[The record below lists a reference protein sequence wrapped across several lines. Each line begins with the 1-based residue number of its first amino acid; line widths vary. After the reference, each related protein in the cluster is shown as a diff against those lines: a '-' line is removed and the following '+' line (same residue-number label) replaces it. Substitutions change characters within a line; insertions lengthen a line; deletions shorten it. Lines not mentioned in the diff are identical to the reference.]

1 MLQSQKQGFFPISYW
16 ILSHF
21 LLDSLPFIIG
31 YLAIYPIMLF
41 PMPPH
46 HLSAPIHPANK
57 LNS

>member
-16 ILSHF
+16 ILCH
-21 LLDSLPFIIG
+21 FIIG